1 MTQIANYL
9 GFNIT
14 FQIVADGNYGAE
26 SPPDSGKWNGMIGE
40 VLMPIEDGG
49 ADFAIADLSMTSS
62 RSAVVEFSMPW
73 MTLGNAKSLCF
84 FSYRNLKFLVSC
96 NVT

>member
-1 MTQIANYL
+1 MTEISKYL

-14 FQIVADGNYGAE
+14 FQIVADGKYGAE

-73 MTLGNAKSLCF
+73 MTLGNAKLLYF
-84 FSYRNLKFLVSC
+84 FSCRSL
-96 NVT
+96 T

>member
-1 MTQIANYL
+1 MELMTQIANYL

-84 FSYRNLKFLVSC
+84 FSYRNHFGVKL
-96 NVT
+96 